1 MILPLTS
8 DSYYMN
14 LCSLVL
20 RKEPFS
26 TFMEL
31 YGRLVPHSWSPG
43 REFFIRLLDEVKN
56 RGAVQYLGKV
66 NVHCT
71 ASWGPSKAFL
81 MRSII

>member
-1 MILPLTS
+1 MILPATS

-14 LCSLVL
+14 LCSVVL
-20 RKEPFS
+20 RKEPFP

-66 NVHCT
+66 SIQQARYVEGV
-71 ASWGPSKAFL
+71 SYAFHNL
-81 MRSII
+81 V

>member
-1 MILPLTS
+1 MILPVTS

-20 RKEPFS
+20 RKEPFP

-66 NVHCT
+66 NVQQ
-71 ASWGPSKAFL
+71 ARYVEGVSYAFH
-81 MRSII
+81 I